1 MVLNTVPLVC
11 TTQNCQNKNIKIW
24 TFSGHFHPKM
34 TMVSAN
40 WMLHKLLNS
49 KIIYQTLSNCVNCS
63 KTMFSQGG
71 QQGGHVT
78 GWVRTLTNVKLSEYL
93 TNLVPFGIPNEYILY
108 RDDYSFNR
116 RQKEVLFSLFRQ
128 KT

>member
-1 MVLNTVPLVC
+1 
-11 TTQNCQNKNIKIW
+11 
-24 TFSGHFHPKM
+24 
-34 TMVSAN
+34 
-40 WMLHKLLNS
+40 
-49 KIIYQTLSNCVNCS
+49 
-63 KTMFSQGG
+63 MFSQGG